1 MSIKNKKI
9 LLAVVFLAALAV
21 TAVLIV
27 TQSGNR
33 AQPKE
38 TLPLMD
44 AAKKG
49 FADFDKLT
57 EYDGEEFY
65 DIVGVAPDDYTEFVY
80 RTGENGI
87 GLIAREIILVRAKDS
102 EAVNRVLEALSRY
115 RERRQ
120 TETRTYAPDI
130 YAMLEKSAVSR
141 KDLTVALIISDDSAK
156 ETQTFLSGE

>member
-9 LLAVVFLAALAV
+9 LLAVVFIAVLAV

-27 TQSGNR
+27 TQSGNK

-44 AAKKG
+44 AAKKV
-49 FADFDKLT
+49 FSDLDSLT
-57 EYDGEEFY
+57 AYDGEELY
-65 DIVGVAPDDYTEFVY
+65 DIVGVAPEDYTEFIY
-80 RTGENGI
+80 RTGENDI
-87 GLIAREIILVRAKDS
+87 GLIAREIILVRAKDG

-141 KDLTVALIISDDSAK
+141 KDLTAALIISEDSAK
-156 ETQTFLSGE
+156 ETQSFLAGE